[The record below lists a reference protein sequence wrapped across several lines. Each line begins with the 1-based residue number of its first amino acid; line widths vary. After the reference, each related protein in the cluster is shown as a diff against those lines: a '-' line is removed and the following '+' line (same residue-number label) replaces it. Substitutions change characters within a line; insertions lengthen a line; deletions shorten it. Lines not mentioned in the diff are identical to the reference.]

1 METTSSPSLEDA
13 VYPSSTP
20 SSCNISQGIINQ
32 LAGTKPWVRFISV
45 LVWVSTVFMLL
56 SGASIGLMFVFAKT
70 MLPTSSSPLIGAMA
84 ALYIVFAFLY
94 IYPATKLWKY
104 ANRIKSLKESHS
116 EIDLEAALNEQ
127 RRFWKFIGILCIVM
141 IIIYIV
147 TIIGLGVGV
156 ACFGSNL
163 K

>member
-1 METTSSPSLEDA
+1 METTSPPSLKDA
-13 VYPSSTP
+13 IYPSSTP
-20 SSCNISQGIINQ
+20 SSCKISKGIINQ

-45 LVWVSTVFMLL
+45 LVWVCTAFMLL
-56 SGASIGLMFVFAKT
+56 SGVGMGLMTVFAKT
-70 MLPTSSSPLIGAMA
+70 MLPTSSSQLIGAMA

-141 IIIYIV
+141 IIIHSI
-147 TIIGLGVGV
+147 TIIGVFVYMALI
-156 ACFGSNL
+156 GSR
-163 K
+163 